1 MIDEQKFLHD
11 LEEMLHTEVQ
21 MSTDLLDIDEW
32 DSFSLIAFLSMM
44 EEKHRISIPRS
55 LVAEAV
61 IVQDLFDAT
70 KSVCLKENMP

>member
-11 LEEMLHTEVQ
+11 LEGMLHTEVQ

-44 EEKHRISIPRS
+44 EEKHGLSIPRS

-70 KSVCLKENMP
+70 KSVCSKENMP